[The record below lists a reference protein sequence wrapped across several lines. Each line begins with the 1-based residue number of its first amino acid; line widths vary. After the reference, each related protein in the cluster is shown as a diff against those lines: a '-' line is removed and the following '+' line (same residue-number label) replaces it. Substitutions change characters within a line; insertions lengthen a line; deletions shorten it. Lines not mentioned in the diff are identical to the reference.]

1 MKLWGGNLGLGLQ
14 LGLLDQR
21 FDGTKVSIPTSDEH
35 VSTEEGIPQT
45 ELQGMA
51 FDMGFGAYYTHKY
64 FYAGLS
70 ALHLTKP
77 SITFDEKY
85 ETYIGRSYYFIAGGN
100 IPFKNTLLELQPSMM
115 LKTTFNITQ
124 VELTAR
130 LKYKKFLWAGLSY
143 RWKDAMVVMIGA
155 EIKNV
160 VFGYSYDYSLSP
172 IVKATS
178 GSHEV
183 FVGYSMK
190 IDFSDKN
197 KNKHKSIRIL

>member
-1 MKLWGGNLGLGLQ
+1 M
-14 LGLLDQR
+14 
-21 FDGTKVSIPTSDEH
+21 
-35 VSTEEGIPQT
+35 
-45 ELQGMA
+45 
-51 FDMGFGAYYTHKY
+51 
-64 FYAGLS
+64 
-70 ALHLTKP
+70 
-77 SITFDEKY
+77 
-85 ETYIGRSYYFIAGGN
+85 
-100 IPFKNTLLELQPSMM
+100 
-115 LKTTFNITQ
+115 KTTFNITQ